1 MRGLALLCLFTTGT
15 VSAQEPAKALVSPES
30 VLLGRIRAHMHDVL
44 SHIPN
49 YTCVETMDRTRR
61 LGPARQFQMQDTLR
75 MEVALVEGKEMFAW
89 PGSKKFESDDLRSLI
104 SGGSYGNGAFALF
117 ARAVF
122 ISEAPVFVYHGDDP
136 VNGIPLVRYDFKVS
150 RIISGY
156 QLRVD
161 DRTAVVSY
169 HGSFWADRQTLDAA
183 RLEVVADDIPSTLGL
198 AYSSDRIDYARTR
211 IGDEDF
217 LLPHESQLD
226 MRQTGGMESRNFVR
240 FSSCRQYTGESVLRF
255 DEVTA
260 TDPGVAPKLPDEEI
274 LLPSGLELQ
283 IALADNINL
292 ESAAAGDEVHGVLAG
307 DLKHKG
313 KILAAKGAVLL
324 GRITRLERYPDRTVV
339 GFTFTDLYADGKHAG
354 LSMEMERALLMSPLT
369 TAPRVS
375 ALLYPGPHE
384 GLIQARS
391 GRVILQ
397 RGMLMYWRT

>member
-1 MRGLALLCLFTTGT
+1 MCLFTAGALFGQGP
-15 VSAQEPAKALVSPES
+15 AQELVSPES

-49 YTCVETMDRTRR
+49 YTCIETMDRTRR

-89 PGSKKFESDDLRSLI
+89 PGSKKFESDDLRTLI

-122 ISEAPVFVYHGDDP
+122 ISDAPVFVYRGDDP
-136 VNGIPLVRYDFKVS
+136 VNGVPLVRWDFKVS

-183 RLEVVADDIPSTLGL
+183 RLEVVADDIPPMLGL

-226 MRQTGGMESRNFVR
+226 MRQASGVDSRNFVR

-255 DEVTA
+255 DDVTA
-260 TDPGVAPKLPDEEI
+260 TDPGVAPKPPDEEI
-274 LLPSGLELQ
+274 PLPAGLELQ
-283 IALADNINL
+283 IGLAENIDL
-292 ESAAAGDEVHGVLAG
+292 GSAAAGDEVHGVLAG
-307 DLKHKG
+307 DLKQKG
-313 KILAAKGAVLL
+313 KLLAAKGAVLL

-339 GFTFTDLYADGKHAG
+339 GLTFTDLYADGKHAG
-354 LSMEMERALLMSPLT
+354 LIMEMERALLAAPLIT
-369 TAPRVS
+369 SARTS
-375 ALLYPGPHE
+375 ALLNSLPHE
-384 GLIQARS
+384 GLIQVRS
-391 GRVILQ
+391 GRVTLQ